1 MVPHR
6 YFFYILSL
14 FFILILLFYLF
25 IQGWRDEHHHEA
37 EIIIKEFRSKCSLSL
52 SLYVHSVL
60 SFSVEKQ
67 SIITLDAILLTTLFV
82 CVCRV
87 KQQQRFRRRGQEQQ
101 ILQIS
106 LVNGNWHHRPTYLLL
121 AAHLFHFLLVAKKSH
136 SWRPTLKPECLSSLS
151 YPETLYDKN

>member
-1 MVPHR
+1 MKQKSSSKNSGQNISI
-6 YFFYILSL
+6 FSL
-14 FFILILLFYLF
+14 YLLVY
-25 IQGWRDEHHHEA
+25 A
-37 EIIIKEFRSKCSLSL
+37 L

-101 ILQIS
+101 ILQIN
-106 LVNGNWHHRPTYLLL
+106 LVNGN
-121 AAHLFHFLLVAKKSH
+121 
-136 SWRPTLKPECLSSLS
+136 
-151 YPETLYDKN
+151 